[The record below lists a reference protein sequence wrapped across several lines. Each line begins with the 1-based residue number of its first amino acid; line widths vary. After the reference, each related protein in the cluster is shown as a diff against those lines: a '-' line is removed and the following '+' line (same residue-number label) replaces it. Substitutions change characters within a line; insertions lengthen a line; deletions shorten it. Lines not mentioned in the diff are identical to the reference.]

1 MFLYESL
8 AGLALAAEIASGIW
22 TGSLA
27 LLPGAAHVFMGIL
40 ALAMSYA
47 AVRVA
52 ARPADD
58 RYTDG
63 YHRWEVIVALA
74 NGATLDHC

>member
-8 AGLALAAEIASGIW
+8 AGLALAAEIAGGIW

-27 LLPGAAHVFMGIL
+27 LLSDAAHVFMGIL

-47 AVRVA
+47 AVRIA

-63 YHRWEVIVALA
+63 YHRWEVIVSLA
-74 NGATLDHC
+74 NGATLDRC